1 MTKEEL
7 RRLQRRNDRY
17 WKRREMR
24 QRAKLYNKT
33 VEELDTELGKQYLRV
48 SKDLKRLFIEAVE
61 EVKGKDGVIQ
71 PSDLYNS
78 DRYYKLMNE
87 VNDELSKLAQ
97 KQTGALESN
106 LTAIYEEQSL
116 ADRELLGGTFGLYDS
131 VNKEAARLVVNEIW
145 CDDGKDL
152 SNRIWRNKEW
162 LMQRLE
168 ESLFDF
174 VSRGQP
180 TMSIGYENGKPKG
193 LMFDLISDQTGVP
206 IEELTNTLD
215 DDFREA
221 YNNARRL
228 VRTET
233 ARVQN
238 RATQDR
244 YRDAGFTKYRILAE
258 PDCCDVC
265 ADLAEQVFDID
276 ELVIPAHPNCRC
288 AMTAITESLDE
299 GRPILP

>member
-7 RRLQRRNDRY
+7 RKLQRRNDRY

-33 VEELDTELGKQYLRV
+33 VTELDTELGRQYLRV
-48 SKDLKRLFIEAVE
+48 SKDLKRLFIEAIE

-87 VNDELSKLAQ
+87 VNEELSRLAL

-106 LTAIYEEQSL
+106 LVTVYEEQSL
-116 ADRELLGGTFGLYDS
+116 AEKNFLGDRFGLYDK

-145 CDDGKDL
+145 CDDGRDL

-180 TMSIGYENGKPKG
+180 TAQLVS
-193 LMFDLISDQTGVP
+193 DLIADQIGQSAADLGS
-206 IEELTNTLD
+206 ILD

-233 ARVQN
+233 ARVQC

-244 YRDAGFTKYRILAE
+244 YKEAGFTKWRVIAE
-258 PDCCDVC
+258 PDCCEVC

-288 AMTAITESLDE
+288 AMAAITESLQ
-299 GRPILP
+299 

>member
-33 VEELDTELGKQYLRV
+33 VKELDTELGKQYLRV
-48 SKDLKRLFIEAVE
+48 SKDLKRLFIEAIE

-87 VNDELSKLAQ
+87 VNEELSKLAL
-97 KQTGALESN
+97 KQTNALESN
-106 LTAIYEEQSL
+106 LVTIYEEQSL
-116 ADRELLGGTFGLYDS
+116 LEKEMLGDRFGLYDR

-145 CDDGKDL
+145 CNDGKDL
-152 SNRIWRNKEW
+152 SNRIWKNKEW

-180 TMSIGYENGKPKG
+180 TSG
-193 LMFDLISDQTGVP
+193 LITELISDQMGVP
-206 IEELTNTLD
+206 ISELTNILD

-233 ARVQN
+233 ARVQS

-244 YRDAGFTKYRILAE
+244 YREAGFTKYRIIAE
-258 PDCCDVC
+258 PDCCEVC

-288 AMTAITESLDE
+288 AMAAITESLK
-299 GRPILP
+299 

>member
-1 MTKEEL
+1 M
-7 RRLQRRNDRY
+7 RR
-17 WKRREMR
+17 
-24 QRAKLYNKT
+24 RAKLYDKT
-33 VEELDTELGKQYLRV
+33 VKELDTELGKQYLRV

-87 VNDELSKLAQ
+87 VNEELSKLAL
-97 KQTGALESN
+97 KQTNALESN

-116 ADRELLGGTFGLYDS
+116 ADREILGGSFGLYDS

-145 CDDGKDL
+145 CDDGRDL
-152 SNRIWRNKEW
+152 SNRIWKNKEW

-180 TMSIGYENGKPKG
+180 TAQ
-193 LMFDLISDQTGVP
+193 LVTDLIADQIGPKAT
-206 IEELTNTLD
+206 ELGSILD
-215 DDFREA
+215 DNFRQA

-244 YRDAGFTKYRILAE
+244 YKEAGFTKYRILAE
-258 PDCCDVC
+258 PDCCEVC
-265 ADLAEQVFDID
+265 ADLQTQIFDID
-276 ELVIPAHPNCRC
+276 DLVLPAHPNCRC
-288 AMTAITESLDE
+288 AMAAITESLDE
-299 GRPILP
+299 GRLLLP

>member
-7 RRLQRRNDRY
+7 RRLQKRNDRY

-33 VEELDTELGKQYLRV
+33 VKELDTELGRQYLRV
-48 SKDLKRLFIEAVE
+48 SKDLKRRFIEAVE
-61 EVKGKDGVIQ
+61 EVRGRDGVIQ

-87 VNDELSKLAQ
+87 VNDELSKLAL

-106 LTAIYEEQSL
+106 LVTVYEEQSL
-116 ADRELLGGTFGLYDS
+116 AEKNFLGDRFGLYDK

-145 CDDGKDL
+145 CDDGRDL
-152 SNRIWRNKEW
+152 SNRIWRNKDW

-168 ESLFDF
+168 DSLFDF

-180 TMSIGYENGKPKG
+180 TAQLVSDPIADQIGQSAADLGSI
-193 LMFDLISDQTGVP
+193 
-206 IEELTNTLD
+206 LD

-233 ARVQN
+233 ARVQT

-244 YRDAGFTKYRILAE
+244 YKEAGFTKWRVIAE
-258 PDCCDVC
+258 PDCCEVC
-265 ADLAEQVFDID
+265 ADLAEQIFDID

-288 AMTAITESLDE
+288 AMAAITESLQ
-299 GRPILP
+299 

>member
-33 VEELDTELGKQYLRV
+33 VTELDTELGRQYMRV
-48 SKDLKRLFIEAVE
+48 SKDLKRLFIEAIE

-71 PSDLYNS
+71 PSDLYKS
-78 DRYYKLMNE
+78 DRYYKLMNQ
-87 VNDELSKLAQ
+87 VNDELSKLALKQQ
-97 KQTGALESN
+97 KAIESE
-106 LTAIYEEQSL
+106 LMTVYEEQSL
-116 ADRELLGGTFGLYDS
+116 IERELLGEKFGLYTAVD
-131 VNKEAARLVVNEIW
+131 KEAAQTVITELW
-145 CDDGKDL
+145 CSDGKDL
-152 SNRIWRNKEW
+152 SDRIWKNKQ
-162 LMQRLE
+162 LLVDRLE
-168 ESLFDF
+168 QSLFDF

-180 TMSIGYENGKPKG
+180 TAQ
-193 LMFDLISDQTGVP
+193 LVTDLIADQIGP
-206 IEELTNTLD
+206 DRAEFGSILD
-215 DDFREA
+215 EDFREA

-233 ARVQN
+233 ARVQT

-244 YRDAGFTKYRILAE
+244 YKEVGFTKYRIIAE
-258 PDCCDVC
+258 PDCCEVC

-276 ELVIPAHPNCRC
+276 DLVIPAHPNCRC
-288 AMTAITESLDE
+288 AMAAITESLQ
-299 GRPILP
+299 